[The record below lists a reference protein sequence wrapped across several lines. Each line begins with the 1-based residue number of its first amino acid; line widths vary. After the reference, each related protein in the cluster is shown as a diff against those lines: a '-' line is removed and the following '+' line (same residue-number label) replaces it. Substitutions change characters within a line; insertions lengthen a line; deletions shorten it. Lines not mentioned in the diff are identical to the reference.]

1 MSMGA
6 DHERGATV
14 AEKSHRLFFA
24 RRLAMKIDDDSVG
37 AAPEGTSR
45 QFAVYCGERVVQR
58 IHKDARHRVHDQHA
72 CAVLGVD
79 QGGATAWRARR
90 IIDRTNEPWRAFD
103 ENERLLLIPSMIAER
118 DRIDAGIDQ
127 FALAGFGRADTA

>member
-6 DHERGATV
+6 DHKRGATV

-37 AAPEGTSR
+37 AAPKRTSR
-45 QFAVYCGERVVQR
+45 QFAVYCGERVVER

-79 QGGATAWRARR
+79 QRRAAARR
-90 IIDRTNEPWRAFD
+90 ALPIIDPTDWPSRAFY
-103 ENERLLLIPSMIAER
+103 ENERLLSMPPMIA
-118 DRIDAGIDQ
+118 
-127 FALAGFGRADTA
+127 